1 MNLRAPATGTFAG
14 PGKCRK
20 LWMDLN
26 IEKRE
31 RRKEKER
38 KREREKITRTVRC
51 CGGCGWDRVN
61 SHPNRPYSAVV

>member
-26 IEKRE
+26 IEERE

-38 KREREKITRTVRC
+38 KRERERR
-51 CGGCGWDRVN
+51 
-61 SHPNRPYSAVV
+61 